1 MFIGVPDG
9 GPGGPVPILRL
20 ELKIC
25 QKWAFSLF
33 LYHYQNPKILSRS
46 TIYLQARSQTVHF
59 YHILGFSLNNAL
71 IYGELNIFFEIKCI
85 HI

>member
-33 LYHYQNPKILSRS
+33 LYQNPKILSRS